1 MPGSTLRWLRQL
13 TGETSTREIGKHLGR
28 SHATIQR
35 WAKYGIPPRAVLQ
48 LVAEHGIDLYD
59 TLEALGWLSS
69 EDRAKIA
76 PHAEQLPTEVL
87 AAEVHRLAGV
97 VHERVTDHEDEC

>member
-13 TGETSTREIGKHLGR
+13 TGETSTREIGKRIGR

-48 LVAEHGIDLYD
+48 LVVEYERDLYD
-59 TLEALGWLSS
+59 TLEALGWLTSD
-69 EDRAKIA
+69 DRAKIA
-76 PHAEQLPTEVL
+76 PHAEQLPIEELT
-87 AAEVHRLAGV
+87 AEVHRLAGL
-97 VHERVTDHEDEC
+97 VHERVSDHRDER